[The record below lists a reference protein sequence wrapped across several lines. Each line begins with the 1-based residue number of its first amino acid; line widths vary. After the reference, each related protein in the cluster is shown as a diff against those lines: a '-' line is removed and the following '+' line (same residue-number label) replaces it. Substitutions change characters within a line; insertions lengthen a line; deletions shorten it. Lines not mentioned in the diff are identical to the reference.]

1 MRYMEPE
8 IFDLRGEKCP
18 NTFVYTKI
26 KLEEMAYSGGGLLK
40 VIVDFPPAAE
50 NIPRSLKDEE
60 IKYEVLDVKKV
71 DDNTYELLI
80 KAPAVES

>member
-1 MRYMEPE
+1 MEPE